1 MIKIIKL
8 LLTLLFIPTLTEA
21 QKFGYVNSEFI
32 LKNMKEYSEAINDID
47 LLSKAWEKEI
57 SDMYIEMEKK
67 EISLKN
73 EEILLT
79 KDMYNER
86 RGLLDKEWVSIREY
100 QQKVFGFEGLY
111 FLKKKE
117 LIEPIQD
124 IIFESVEK
132 IAKKNRLQIVF
143 DKSSEPILLY
153 TNPIHDYTDYVLE
166 DLGLNKKNN

>member
-1 MIKIIKL
+1 M
-8 LLTLLFIPTLTEA
+8 
-21 QKFGYVNSEFI
+21 
-32 LKNMKEYSEAINDID
+32 
-47 LLSKAWEKEI
+47 
-57 SDMYIEMEKK
+57 
-67 EISLKN
+67 
-73 EEILLT
+73 
-79 KDMYNER
+79 
-86 RGLLDKEWVSIREY
+86 SIREY

-124 IIFESVEK
+124 IIFESIEK

>member
-8 LLTLLFIPTLTEA
+8 LLTLLFIPTLSEA

-32 LKNMKEYSEAINDID
+32 LKNMKEYSEAMNDID

-67 EISLKN
+67 EINLKN

-153 TNPIHDYTDYVLE
+153 TNPIHDYTDYILE

>member
-8 LLTLLFIPTLTEA
+8 LLTLLLIPTLSEA

-143 DKSSEPILLY
+143 DKSYEPILLY

>member
-8 LLTLLFIPTLTEA
+8 LLTLLFIPTLSEA

-32 LKNMKEYSEAINDID
+32 LKNMKEYSEAMNDID

-57 SDMYIEMEKK
+57 SDMYIEMEKR
-67 EISLKN
+67 EINLKN

-86 RGLLDKEWVSIREY
+86 RGVLDKEWVSIREY

>member
-8 LLTLLFIPTLTEA
+8 LLTLLFIPTLSEA

-86 RGLLDKEWVSIREY
+86 RGLLDKEWISIREY

-124 IIFESVEK
+124 IIFESIEK

>member
-1 MIKIIKL
+1 
-8 LLTLLFIPTLTEA
+8 
-21 QKFGYVNSEFI
+21 
-32 LKNMKEYSEAINDID
+32 MKEYSEAMNDID

-67 EISLKN
+67 EINLKN

>member
-8 LLTLLFIPTLTEA
+8 LLTVLFIPTLSEA

-32 LKNMKEYSEAINDID
+32 LKNMKEYSEAMNDID

-124 IIFESVEK
+124 IIFESIEK

>member
-8 LLTLLFIPTLTEA
+8 LLTVLFIPTLSEA

-32 LKNMKEYSEAINDID
+32 LKNMKEYSEAMNDID

-86 RGLLDKEWVSIREY
+86 RGLLDKEWISIREY

-143 DKSSEPILLY
+143 DKSSELILLY

>member
-8 LLTLLFIPTLTEA
+8 LLTLLFIPILTEA

-32 LKNMKEYSEAINDID
+32 LKNMKEYSEAMNDID

-67 EISLKN
+67 EINLKN

-86 RGLLDKEWVSIREY
+86 RKLLDKEWVSIREY

-117 LIEPIQD
+117 LIEPIQ
-124 IIFESVEK
+124 
-132 IAKKNRLQIVF
+132 
-143 DKSSEPILLY
+143 
-153 TNPIHDYTDYVLE
+153 
-166 DLGLNKKNN
+166 

>member
-8 LLTLLFIPTLTEA
+8 LLTLLFIPTLSEA

-57 SDMYIEMEKK
+57 SDMYIEMEKR
-67 EISLKN
+67 EINLKN

-86 RGLLDKEWVSIREY
+86 RGVLDKEWVSIREY

-143 DKSSEPILLY
+143 DKSPEPILLY

>member
-1 MIKIIKL
+1 ML
-8 LLTLLFIPTLTEA
+8 SEG

-32 LKNMKEYSEAINDID
+32 LKNMKEYSEAMNDID

-57 SDMYIEMEKK
+57 SDMYIEIEKK

-111 FLKKKE
+111 FLKKQE

-124 IIFESVEK
+124 IIFESIEK

>member
-8 LLTLLFIPTLTEA
+8 LLILLFIPILSEA

-32 LKNMKEYSEAINDID
+32 LKNMKEYSEAMNDID

-57 SDMYIEMEKK
+57 SDMYIEIEKK

-124 IIFESVEK
+124 IIFESIEK

-143 DKSSEPILLY
+143 DKSSEPILL
-153 TNPIHDYTDYVLE
+153 
-166 DLGLNKKNN
+166 

>member
-8 LLTLLFIPTLTEA
+8 LLTLLFIPTLSEA

-32 LKNMKEYSEAINDID
+32 LKNMKEYSEAMNDID

-57 SDMYIEMEKK
+57 SDMYIEMEKR
-67 EISLKN
+67 EINLKN

>member
-8 LLTLLFIPTLTEA
+8 LLTLLFIPILTEA

-32 LKNMKEYSEAINDID
+32 LKNMKEYSEAMNDID

-57 SDMYIEMEKK
+57 SDMYIEIEKK

-124 IIFESVEK
+124 IIFESIEK

-143 DKSSEPILLY
+143 DKSYEPILLY

>member
-1 MIKIIKL
+1 MQ
-8 LLTLLFIPTLTEA
+8 A

-32 LKNMKEYSEAINDID
+32 LKNMKEYSEAMNDID

-57 SDMYIEMEKK
+57 SDMYIEIEKK

-124 IIFESVEK
+124 IIFESIEK

>member
-1 MIKIIKL
+1 ML
-8 LLTLLFIPTLTEA
+8 SEG

-32 LKNMKEYSEAINDID
+32 LKNMKEYSEAMNDID

-57 SDMYIEMEKK
+57 SNMYIEIEKK

-124 IIFESVEK
+124 IIFESIEK

>member
-1 MIKIIKL
+1 
-8 LLTLLFIPTLTEA
+8 
-21 QKFGYVNSEFI
+21 
-32 LKNMKEYSEAINDID
+32 D

-57 SDMYIEMEKK
+57 SDMYIEIEKK

-124 IIFESVEK
+124 IIFESIEK

>member
-8 LLTLLFIPTLTEA
+8 LLIVLFIPTLSEA

>member
-1 MIKIIKL
+1 MNKIIL
-8 LLTLLFIPTLTEA
+8 LIFLVFNSNLFA

-32 LKNMKEYSEAINDID
+32 LNNMKEYKEAISEIES
-47 LLSKAWEKEI
+47 LSKAWEKEI
-57 SDMYIEMEKK
+57 SDMYIEIEKK
-67 EISLKN
+67 EIELKT

-79 KDMYNER
+79 KEMFEDKR
-86 RGLLDKEWVSIREY
+86 HKLDEEWKEIKNY

-117 LIEPIQD
+117 LIQPIQD
-124 IIFESVEK
+124 IIFEAVERV
-132 IAKKNRLQIVF
+132 AKKNRLQIIF
-143 DKSSEPILLY
+143 DKSSEPVLLY

>member
-8 LLTLLFIPTLTEA
+8 LLTLLLIPTLSEA

-32 LKNMKEYSEAINDID
+32 LKNMKEYSEAMNDID

-67 EISLKN
+67 EINLKN

-86 RGLLDKEWVSIREY
+86 RGVLDKEWVSIREY

-124 IIFESVEK
+124 IIFESIEK

>member
-8 LLTLLFIPTLTEA
+8 LLTLLFIPTLSEA

-32 LKNMKEYSEAINDID
+32 LKNMKEYSEAMNDID

-57 SDMYIEMEKK
+57 SDMYIEIEKK

-124 IIFESVEK
+124 IIFESIEK

-143 DKSSEPILLY
+143 DKSYEPILLY

>member
-8 LLTLLFIPTLTEA
+8 LLTLLFIPTLSEA

-32 LKNMKEYSEAINDID
+32 LKNMKEYSEAMNDID

>member
-8 LLTLLFIPTLTEA
+8 LLTLLFIPTLSEA

-32 LKNMKEYSEAINDID
+32 LKNMKEYSEAMNDID

-67 EISLKN
+67 EINLKN

-86 RGLLDKEWVSIREY
+86 RGLLDKEWISIREY

-117 LIEPIQD
+117 MIEPIQD

>member
-8 LLTLLFIPTLTEA
+8 LLTVLFIPTLSEA

-32 LKNMKEYSEAINDID
+32 LKNMKEYSEAMNDID

-67 EISLKN
+67 EINLKN

>member
-8 LLTLLFIPTLTEA
+8 LLTLLFIPTLSEA

-57 SDMYIEMEKK
+57 SDMYIEIEKK

-124 IIFESVEK
+124 IIFESIEK
-132 IAKKNRLQIVF
+132 KAKKNRLQIVF
-143 DKSSEPILLY
+143 DKSYEPILLY